1 MGEVT
6 REMAKHD
13 VRIRRG
19 NVNVHRDK
27 GIVERFNQTL
37 GERLFTFQYS
47 EEINY
52 KEGKRSVEWVRR
64 LPEVVL
70 ALNSEVTS
78 LTGKKPVDG
87 IKDKSVDVKSSTSYS
102 RPVGLK
108 EKILYSSGELEGAQ
122 SWATDPIWFLK
133 VYGIEDSTV
142 NEREPVLYYL
152 KDGPKRVFVQEGL
165 RLFILELSWFVKEF
179 VDLEKKTI
187 EISFSIDLSNP
198 DESIQETEKD
208 MNNKKIRNLADPTD
222 NEDAANKKYVDEKTE
237 TNRFIHFF
245 FLPNMPPEVSSLRHS
260 SRKKQHAAITQTTT
274 QTMKYSIIIV

>member
-19 NVNVHRDK
+19 NVNFHRDQ

-37 GERLFTFQYS
+37 GERLLTFQYS

-102 RPVGLK
+102 RPVALK

-122 SWATDPIWFLK
+122 S
-133 VYGIEDSTV
+133 
-142 NEREPVLYYL
+142 
-152 KDGPKRVFVQEGL
+152 
-165 RLFILELSWFVKEF
+165 
-179 VDLEKKTI
+179 
-187 EISFSIDLSNP
+187 
-198 DESIQETEKD
+198 
-208 MNNKKIRNLADPTD
+208 
-222 NEDAANKKYVDEKTE
+222 
-237 TNRFIHFF
+237 
-245 FLPNMPPEVSSLRHS
+245 
-260 SRKKQHAAITQTTT
+260 
-274 QTMKYSIIIV
+274 